1 MTRFGKVD
9 VIATPACETKFL
21 GPTDTR
27 GARVKATHFNTRRTI
42 TRAWDYALD
51 PNPNHAIVAAEL
63 LGSNDLL
70 CCSVDGGG
78 WVWMVRR

>member
-1 MTRFGKVD
+1 MAGNIKVTT
-9 VIATPACETKFL
+9 APACETKYL
-21 GPTDTR
+21 GPTDSR

-42 TRAWDYALD
+42 TRPWDHGLD
-51 PNPNHAIVAAEL
+51 ANPNHAIVAAEL
-63 LGSNDLL
+63 LGSTDLL